1 MASRL
6 VRMCFGKAAK
16 AIPPGRACQTAGRSG
31 AHTAKSFNIRLQVAE
46 TMHTPEPRRPS
57 GVHPRV
63 PVLVL
68 GKGVTALGAVRA
80 LGRRGTPL
88 FVAGNPG
95 SLVTGS
101 RWYRR
106 LPAEFLDDPSR
117 IDAALE
123 ALDVPR
129 LVLLPCSDAWAIAVS
144 RLRPDLQTR
153 FPASVSSPDIV
164 RRFTD
169 KGRFAEMV
177 VKLGIPHPRTILL
190 LEPGALDGVPDDAF
204 ETSFLKPVNSGS
216 FAAQYGVKAVRP
228 KNREQARTFLA
239 GALEKGLPLML
250 QEFIPGPPTLHVFV
264 EGFIDRKGR
273 VCGMLARRRLR
284 MFPPDF
290 GNSTFTE
297 SIPLD
302 QVRGAEESLLRLLS
316 GIGYR
321 GVFSAEFK
329 LDTRDGVFKILEVN
343 ARPWWFVNFTAE
355 CGVDVCDMARR
366 DALGEDIEPVTTY
379 AIGRRCFHLRRDLQ
393 SRRAAT
399 ENGRLGLVP
408 LVRSWVGAEQL
419 TFAWDDPR
427 PGVRDFLNWSRP
439 KIRRRIGR

>member
-1 MASRL
+1 
-6 VRMCFGKAAK
+6 
-16 AIPPGRACQTAGRSG
+16 
-31 AHTAKSFNIRLQVAE
+31 
-46 TMHTPEPRRPS
+46 MHTPEPRRPS

-204 ETSFLKPVNSGS
+204 EASFLKPVNSGN

-228 KNREQARTFLA
+228 KSREQARTFLA

-284 MFPPDF
+284 MFPSDF

-297 SIPLD
+297 SIPLEE
-302 QVRGAEESLLRLLS
+302 VRGAEDPSSACSPKSVTAACSARS
-316 GIGYR
+316 SSSTRATASSRSSRSTR
-321 GVFSAEFK
+321 GPGGSSTSRPSAAS
-329 LDTRDGVFKILEVN
+329 TS
-343 ARPWWFVNFTAE
+343 ATW
-355 CGVDVCDMARR
+355 
-366 DALGEDIEPVTTY
+366 
-379 AIGRRCFHLRRDLQ
+379 
-393 SRRAAT
+393 RAAT
-399 ENGRLGLVP
+399 PSGKTSSPSRRTPSAGAASICGGTCRAAERRKTAGWASF
-408 LVRSWVGAEQL
+408 RSCARGSA
-419 TFAWDDPR
+419 PS
-427 PGVRDFLNWSRP
+427 N
-439 KIRRRIGR
+439 